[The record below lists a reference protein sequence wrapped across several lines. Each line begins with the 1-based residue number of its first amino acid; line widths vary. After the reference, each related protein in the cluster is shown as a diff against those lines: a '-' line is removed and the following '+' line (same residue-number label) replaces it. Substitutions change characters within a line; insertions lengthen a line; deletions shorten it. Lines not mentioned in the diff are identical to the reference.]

1 MKRERSMQYMKRKKR
16 FSLSLSRVIVLAIL
30 GVILMGTVLLML
42 PISSRSGEI
51 TDFNTALF
59 TATSASCVTGLVVVD
74 TLTHWSLFGQ
84 IVILL
89 LIQIGGLGF
98 MTFVSFFAVIMGKN
112 VGLRQRRLIMESS
125 GTMELGGILH
135 LLRRITLGTLLIE
148 SVGAVLLSFRFCAQM
163 GFLKGVYYAVFHSIS
178 AFCNAGFDL
187 MGNFS
192 SLSGYATDVYVN
204 VVIMALI
211 IIGGIGFLVWSD
223 VCNYGFRFRRYR
235 LHSKIVLVSTA
246 ILIVLGSFFFWLFE
260 KDASLSGFSEWEKV
274 LVSVFQGVTPRTAGF
289 STINNVEMSDAG
301 TLLTSTLMLIGGS
314 PGSTAGGMKTTTIAV
329 LFIGIIVSATGKKD
343 ITMFRRRIDGE
354 SVRQAA
360 AIAFLYFAVTI
371 AFTAVISHI
380 EGSALK
386 ETLFEV
392 SSAIGT
398 VGSTMSFTTTLGTLS
413 RYLIALLMFGGR
425 AGAMTLALVLAERR
439 RNVESKYP
447 LGKILI
453 G

>member
-1 MKRERSMQYMKRKKR
+1 MQYTKRKRR
-16 FSLSLSRVIVLAIL
+16 FSLSLSRIIVLAIL
-30 GVILMGTVLLML
+30 GVILTGTLLLML
-42 PISSRSGEI
+42 PIASQSGES
-51 TDFNTALF
+51 TDFSTALF

-74 TLTHWSLFGQ
+74 TLSHWSLFGQ
-84 IVILL
+84 MVILT

-125 GTMELGGILH
+125 GTLELGGILQ
-135 LLRRITLGTLLIE
+135 LLRRITLGTILIE
-148 SVGAVLLSFRFCAQM
+148 GCGAFLLAFRFCSQM
-163 GFLKGVYYAVFHSIS
+163 GFWKGVYYSVFHSVS

-192 SLSGYATDVYVN
+192 SLAGYATDIYVN
-204 VVIMALI
+204 VVIIALI

-223 VCNYGFRFRRYR
+223 VCTYGFRFKRYR
-235 LHSKIVLVSTA
+235 LHSKIVLVSTLA
-246 ILIVLGSFFFWLFE
+246 LLIFGSFFFWLFE
-260 KDASLSGFSEWEKV
+260 RDASLAGFSEGEKI
-274 LVSVFQGVTPRTAGF
+274 LVSIFQGVTPRTAGF
-289 STINNVEMSDAG
+289 STVNNADMSDAG
-301 TLLTSTLMLIGGS
+301 SLLTSALMLIGGS
-314 PGSTAGGMKTTTIAV
+314 PGSTAGGMKTTTIAI
-329 LFIGIIVSATGKKD
+329 LFIGILVSARGKKD
-343 ITMFRRRIDGE
+343 ITMFRRRIDGD

-360 AIAFLYFAVTI
+360 AIAFLYIAVTVV
-371 AFTAVISHI
+371 FTAVICHLESV
-380 EGSALK
+380 GLRTA
-386 ETLFEV
+386 LFEV

-398 VGSTMSFTTTLGTLS
+398 VGSTMSLTPSLGIVS
-413 RYLIALLMFGGR
+413 RYIIILLMFGGR

>member
-1 MKRERSMQYMKRKKR
+1 MQYMKRKRR
-16 FSLSLSRVIVLAIL
+16 FSLSLSRIIVLAIL
-30 GVILMGTVLLML
+30 GVILIGTLLLML
-42 PISSRSGEI
+42 PLSSRSGES
-51 TDFNTALF
+51 TDFTTAFF

-84 IVILL
+84 ILILL

-98 MTFVSFFAVIMGKN
+98 MTFVSFFAVIMGKS

-125 GTMELGGILH
+125 GTLELGGVLH

-148 SVGAVLLSFRFCAQM
+148 GCGALLLAFRFCSQM
-163 GFLKGVYYAVFHSIS
+163 GFLKGVYYAVFHSVS

-187 MGNFS
+187 MGDFS
-192 SLSGYATDVYVN
+192 SLTGYATDVYVN
-204 VVIMALI
+204 IVMIALI
-211 IIGGIGFLVWSD
+211 VIGGIGFLVWSD
-223 VCNYGFRFRRYR
+223 ICTYGFRFKRYR
-235 LHSKIVLVSTA
+235 LHSKIVLVSSA
-246 ILIVLGSFFFWLFE
+246 ALILLGSLFFWLFE
-260 KDASLSGFSEWEKV
+260 KDASLAGFSGGEKI
-274 LVSVFQGVTPRTAGF
+274 LVSIFQGVTPRTAGF
-289 STINNVEMSDAG
+289 ATVNNADMSDAG
-301 TLLTSTLMLIGGS
+301 TLLTSALMLIGGS
-314 PGSTAGGMKTTTIAV
+314 PGSTAGGMKTTTIAI
-329 LFIGIIVSATGKKD
+329 LFIGILVSAKGKKD

-360 AIAFLYFAVTI
+360 SIAFLYIAVTVV
-371 AFTAVISHI
+371 FTAAISHI
-380 EGSALK
+380 EGAALK

-398 VGSTMSFTTTLGTLS
+398 VGSSMSLTPQLGTLS
-413 RYLIALLMFGGR
+413 RYLIILLMFGGR

-439 RNVESKYP
+439 KNMESKYP